1 MYDKSIVIILAVL
14 KALNFLHF

>member
-1 MYDKSIVIILAVL
+1 MYDKSFVIILAIL